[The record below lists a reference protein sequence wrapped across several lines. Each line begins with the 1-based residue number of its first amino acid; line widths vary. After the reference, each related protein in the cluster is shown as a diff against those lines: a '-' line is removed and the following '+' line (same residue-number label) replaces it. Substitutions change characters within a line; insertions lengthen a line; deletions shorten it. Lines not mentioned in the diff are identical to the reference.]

1 MRRSQESRIIAAVL
15 RCYPARWRS
24 RHGDEATVLATA
36 LLEDGTP
43 WWFIAGSFLGSAAK
57 ERAFRKPSL
66 RVGSALAAITV
77 GVAAVPLALFASL
90 TPAGASST
98 NVTIV
103 ISKPGDAARQLESA
117 FATHHFK
124 IAVADRPVSTDLVG
138 SILSVST
145 VGALSDNAGAIKEL
159 HGPCNGGGSG
169 CVDGLVLPLHYSGS
183 VRVTVGAA
191 ATSKNAHHPYLAKE
205 PRIQAPVAAVPR
217 HATLDRAQTSRNK
230 RV

>member
-1 MRRSQESRIIAAVL
+1 MRRSHENRIITAIL

-24 RHGDEATVLATA
+24 RHGDEATVLASA

-43 WWFIAGSFLGSAAK
+43 WWSIAASFLGGAAK
-57 ERAFRKPSL
+57 ERASRKPSL

-77 GVAAVPLALFASL
+77 GIAAVPLALFVSL
-90 TPAGASST
+90 TPASASST

-103 ISKPGDAARQLESA
+103 ISKPDDAARQLESA

-124 IAVADRPVSTDLVG
+124 IAVAKRSVSTNLVG

-145 VGALSDNAGAIKEL
+145 VGASSDNAGAIREL
-159 HGPCNGGGSG
+159 RGQCNGGGSG
-169 CVDGLVLPLHYSGS
+169 CVVGLVLPLHYSGI

-191 ATSKNAHHPYLAKE
+191 TTSKDVRHPYLAKE
-205 PRIQAPVAAVPR
+205 PRIQ
-217 HATLDRAQTSRNK
+217 
-230 RV
+230 

>member
-1 MRRSQESRIIAAVL
+1 VRRSQESQIIAAVL

-24 RHGDEATVLATA
+24 RHGVEATVLATA
-36 LLEDGTP
+36 LLEDGTS
-43 WWFIAGSFLGSAAK
+43 WWSIAGSFLGGAAK
-57 ERAFRKPSL
+57 ERVLRKPSL
-66 RVGSALAAITV
+66 RVGSTLAAITV

-90 TPAGASST
+90 TPAGASNT

-124 IAVADRPVSTDLVG
+124 IAVAERPVSTDLVG

-145 VGALSDNAGAIKEL
+145 VGASSDNAGAISEL
-159 HGPCNGGGSG
+159 RGQCNGGGSG

-183 VRVTVGAA
+183 ARVTVGAA
-191 ATSKNAHHPYLAKE
+191 TTSKGAPRPHLVKE
-205 PRIQAPVAAVPR
+205 RHFQAPLAAVPR
-217 HATLDRAQTSRNK
+217 HATLN
-230 RV
+230 

>member
-1 MRRSQESRIIAAVL
+1 VRRSQESRIITAVL

-24 RHGDEATVLATA
+24 RHGDEATVLASA
-36 LLEDGTP
+36 LLDDGTP
-43 WWFIAGSFLGSAAK
+43 WWSIAGSFLGGAAK

-77 GVAAVPLALFASL
+77 GIAAVPLALFASL

-98 NVTIV
+98 NITIV

-124 IAVADRPVSTDLVG
+124 IAVVERPVSTDLVG

-145 VGALSDNAGAIKEL
+145 VGASSDNAGAISEL
-159 HGPCNGGGSG
+159 HGQCNGGASG

-183 VRVTVGAA
+183 VRVTVGVAT
-191 ATSKNAHHPYLAKE
+191 TSKDVHQLYLAKK
-205 PRIQAPVAAVPR
+205 PHIQ
-217 HATLDRAQTSRNK
+217 
-230 RV
+230 